1 MKILLFQHHANDPL
15 SWAIKQITREPYVH
29 AAILV
34 DETKNEIIEAFFPHV
49 RRRALAD
56 NELSGIDVFA
66 VTNITSEQEEAVIAY
81 AQSCVTEGEDY
92 SIANLFRFLPGV
104 RDVIGEASDDSARNA
119 VFCSQFAFDAVHRGG
134 GIQLLNAHSYEIA
147 PGYLAWSPLLVKQPA
162 LTPLAVAVSPSPQS
176 SSVPAVTG

>member
-34 DETKNEIIEAFFPHV
+34 DESKNEIIEAFFPHV
-49 RRRALAD
+49 RRRLLD
-56 NELSGIDVFA
+56 DSELSGIDVFA
-66 VTNITSEQEEAVIAY
+66 VEGITPEQEAAVVDY
-81 AQSCVTEGEDY
+81 AASCLTEGESY
-92 SIANLFRFLPGV
+92 SIANLFRFIPV
-104 RDVIGEASDDSARNA
+104 ARDLIGEATDAGPQSS

-134 GIQLLNAHSYEIA
+134 GIQLLNAHSYEVA

-162 LTPLAVAVSPSPQS
+162 LSP
-176 SSVPAVTG
+176 VKRTTIV